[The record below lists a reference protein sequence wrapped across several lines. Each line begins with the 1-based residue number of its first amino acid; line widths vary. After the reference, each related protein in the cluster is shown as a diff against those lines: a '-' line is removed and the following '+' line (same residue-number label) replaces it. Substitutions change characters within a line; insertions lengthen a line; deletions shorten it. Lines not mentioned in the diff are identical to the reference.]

1 MKKAKYLVCF
11 IILFTILKKFLINK
25 KIIINLD
32 NLIIN
37 KIEIGI

>member
-1 MKKAKYLVCF
+1 MKKVKYLVYF

-32 NLIIN
+32 NSIIN